1 MENRDKK
8 LREGEELLVCEYAFW
23 IGRRNEAD
31 LCESLYETS
40 EELGCF
46 SF

>member
-31 LCESLYETS
+31 LSESLYETS